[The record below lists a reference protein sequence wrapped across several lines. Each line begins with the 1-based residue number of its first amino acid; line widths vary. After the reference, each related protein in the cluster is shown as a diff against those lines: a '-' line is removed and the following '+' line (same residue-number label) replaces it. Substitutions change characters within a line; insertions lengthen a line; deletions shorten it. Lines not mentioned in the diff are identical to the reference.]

1 MKRVALFEPAGDA
14 PLRRLVA
21 AHPFALVVS
30 AGDGVPTATP
40 LPLLWKDAERGSAL
54 VGHFARA
61 NPQVEALRRDPR
73 ALVVFTGAQGYVSP
87 SWLRDRTQAPT
98 WNYETVHFEVEIAFD
113 DTQAAIDDAL
123 GLLVAHMERDRP
135 AAWSAAEMG
144 ARYASLSR
152 AVIAFEA
159 RILATHAK
167 FKLGQNERADVRADI
182 LAALAD
188 GGGGDPASH
197 ATLLAAMRRVDPA
210 TPAQP

>member
-1 MKRVALFEPAGDA
+1 VKRVALFEPAGEA

-30 AGDGVPTATP
+30 AGDGMPVATP
-40 LPLLWKDAERGSAL
+40 LPLLWKDAAQGGPAL
-54 VGHFARA
+54 SGHFARA
-61 NPQVEALRRDPR
+61 NPQVDLLRRDPR

-98 WNYETVHFEVEIAFD
+98 WNYETVHFEVEIALD
-113 DTQAAIDDAL
+113 DSQAAIDDAL
-123 GLLVAHMERDRP
+123 ARLVAHMERDRP
-135 AAWSAAEMG
+135 GAWSAAEMG
-144 ARYASLSR
+144 ARYAALSR

-188 GGGGDPASH
+188 GGGGDERA
-197 ATLLAAMRRVDPA
+197 LLAAMRRVDPA
-210 TPAQP
+210 PPAQP

>member
-1 MKRVALFEPAGDA
+1 MKRVALFEPAGEA

-21 AHPFALVVS
+21 THPFALVVC
-30 AGDGVPTATP
+30 AADGMPVATP
-40 LPLLWKDAERGSAL
+40 LPLLWKDAAREGPKL

-61 NPQVEALRRDPR
+61 NPQVELLRRDPR
-73 ALVVFTGAQGYVSP
+73 ALIVFTGAQGYVSP

-98 WNYETVHFEVEIAFD
+98 WNYETVHFEVEIALD
-113 DTQAAIDDAL
+113 DTPAAIDDAL
-123 GLLVAHMERDRP
+123 ARLVAHMERDRP
-135 AAWSAAEMG
+135 GAWSAEEMG

-182 LAALAD
+182 LAALAED
-188 GGGGDPASH
+188 GDPA
-197 ATLLAAMRRVDPA
+197 LLAAMRRVDPA
-210 TPAQP
+210 APAQP

>member
-1 MKRVALFEPAGDA
+1 VKRVALFEPAGDA
-14 PLRRLVA
+14 PVRRLVA

-30 AGDGVPTATP
+30 AGDGMPVATP
-40 LPLLWKDAERGSAL
+40 LPLLWKDAERGPGL

-123 GLLVAHMERDRP
+123 ARLVAHMERDRP

-188 GGGGDPASH
+188 GRGGADRA
-197 ATLLAAMRRVDPA
+197 LLAAMRRVDPA
-210 TPAQP
+210 SPAQP